1 MPSKL
6 SIEAIEVID
15 TIARKGSFAAAA
27 STLHKV
33 PSALTYTVRKL
44 EEDLNV
50 TIFDRSGHKAI
61 LTDAGQA
68 LLTEGRILINA
79 AHELEAHVQRIATGV
94 ETDITIVV
102 SDLYEDQAIFN
113 VLHQFYAQGFG
124 TKVKIIREV
133 FGGAWDAILSNR
145 ADIAVGAP
153 GDAPS
158 GSQCE
163 TQLIGSIP
171 FVFSVAPNHPLAS
184 IERPLT
190 KEDIMAYRSVA
201 AADSSRNLP
210 PRTAGILTGQEVLT
224 MPDIPSKINAQ
235 IAGLGVGYIP
245 EYLAKRHEAKG
256 ELVIKNIAGT
266 REGVT
271 ICLAWKNNQNAIMGK
286 SQEWLLNAFKD
297 LPLEALL
304 R

>member
-6 SIEAIEVID
+6 SIEAIEVVD

-94 ETDITIVV
+94 ESDITIMV
-102 SDLYEDQAIFN
+102 SDLYQEEAIFN

-158 GSQCE
+158 GSQCA
-163 TQLIGSIP
+163 TQLIGTIP
-171 FVFSVAPNHPLAS
+171 FVFAVAPSHPLAS

-190 KEDIMAYRSVA
+190 NEDIMAYRSVA

-210 PRTAGILTGQEVLT
+210 PRTVGILSGQDVLT
-224 MPDIPSKINAQ
+224 MPDIPSKLNAQ

-245 EYLAKRHEAKG
+245 EHLAKRHEAKG
-256 ELVIKNIAGT
+256 ELVIKKIAGT

-271 ICLAWKNNQNAIMGK
+271 TCLAWKNNQNAIMGK
-286 SQEWLLNAFKD
+286 SQQWLLNAFKD
-297 LPLEALL
+297 LTLEALL